1 METGGGAPEVV
12 LPLTGLRSRT
22 FPAEA
27 RGPQVFRGEGAV
39 SPTPGP
45 LFALLFPGVSRL
57 VLFMSNLGEFLM
69 ADEERGT
76 LPPRTTAWIQLGR
89 FQRLCETPFGS
100 ELEAG
105 VASGVTLGGQI

>member
-12 LPLTGLRSRT
+12 LPLTGLRSHL
-22 FPAEA
+22 PC